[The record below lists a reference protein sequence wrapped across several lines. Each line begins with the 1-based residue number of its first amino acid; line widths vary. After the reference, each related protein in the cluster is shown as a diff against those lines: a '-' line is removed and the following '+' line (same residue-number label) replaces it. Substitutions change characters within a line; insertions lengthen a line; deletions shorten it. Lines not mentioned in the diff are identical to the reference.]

1 MPQYGLIDFREHLS
15 GPSAY
20 ERACV
25 EIGTLADDD
34 HVALWVAENPRF
46 LLRRLEHVLGWTLY
60 ACIKRQHTLLWYV
73 EVARTPE
80 ALRPI
85 HLSDL
90 MIRDHVRLHRMF
102 VEAQQLLQTRQ
113 DAGRSMM
120 ARFVAKMCHHIY
132 TESQILA
139 PLLSCDF
146 MEDPEGPVAT
156 MRRDHEKV
164 AHTLSHLNTL
174 LATPKVPF
182 RSLNTLTR
190 RFSAAL
196 SMHKTREETLIFPL
210 WDSALQQRHDAGA
223 ILHLVETE
231 LNAAALRRSH

>member
-1 MPQYGLIDFREHLS
+1 MIDFREHLS

-20 ERACV
+20 ERACI
-25 EIGTLADDD
+25 EIGTLADDNY
-34 HVALWVAENPRF
+34 VALWVEENPRF
-46 LLRRLEHVLGWTLY
+46 LLRRLERVLGRTLH

-73 EVARTPE
+73 EVARTKE

-85 HLSDL
+85 RLSDL

-102 VEAQQLLQTRQ
+102 VEAAQLLYTRQ

-120 ARFVAKMCHHIY
+120 ARFVNKMCHHIY

-139 PLLSCDF
+139 PLLSSDL
-146 MEDPEGPVAT
+146 MEHPEDPVAT

-164 AHTLSHLNTL
+164 AHTLSHLGCL
-174 LATPKVPF
+174 LATPKVPV
-182 RSLNTLTR
+182 RSVNALTR
-190 RFSAAL
+190 RFSATL
-196 SMHKTREETLIFPL
+196 KMHKTREENLIFPL

-223 ILHLVETE
+223 IFQVIEAE
-231 LNAAALRRSH
+231 LDTAVLPRSH